1 MNQQKIVKNKI
12 QLRTGLKSTQNEQSN
27 NIDQAMM
34 KSKTG
39 TEPESHLHHNRTTI
53 LTTIQVTVLTR
64 KLLLSTVKTVKE
76 VKETI
81 LPKGKKE
88 NLKKRR
94 KILKNPVEKRNLFQ
108 NKQNNSN
115 NNNNNNNN
123 SSIINKKMRK
133 KKIQVLLQTTL
144 KNRVQ
149 DAKFF
154 VLWKKF

>member
-39 TEPESHLHHNRTTI
+39 TEPESHLHHKLTTI

-64 KLLLSTVKTVKE
+64 KPLLSTVKTMKE

-88 NLKKRR
+88 NLKKRT
-94 KILKNPVEKRNLFQ
+94 KILKNPVEKGNLFQ
-108 NKQNNSN
+108 NKQNNN
-115 NNNNNNNN
+115 NNNNN
-123 SSIINKKMRK
+123 SIINKKMRK

-154 VLWKKF
+154 VL